1 MTQYLF
7 TILMAVLA
15 LAYYLCLLPEPHLL
29 PDNLVMF
36 GVLPAFLALHIALR
50 HIITRNGLHVFL
62 LVISAAFFSFYR
74 TFSDGTP
81 FLYALIALHGLTL
94 IATILTFPVSGT
106 DGIQTPASD
115 TDNQDDDAK

>member
-62 LVISAAFFSFYR
+62 LVISAAFFPFTGHSATVRPFYMR
-74 TFSDGTP
+74 
-81 FLYALIALHGLTL
+81 
-94 IATILTFPVSGT
+94 
-106 DGIQTPASD
+106 
-115 TDNQDDDAK
+115 